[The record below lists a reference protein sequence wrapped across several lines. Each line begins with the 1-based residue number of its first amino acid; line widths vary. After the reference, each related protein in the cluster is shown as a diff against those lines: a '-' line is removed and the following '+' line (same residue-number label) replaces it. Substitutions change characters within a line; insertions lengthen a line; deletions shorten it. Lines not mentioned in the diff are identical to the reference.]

1 LSGNRNIKGKCKNSC
16 FGSNQNLNIVQ
27 EEKNML
33 AQFLFLALS
42 GVATYFFAKNLGK
55 IRRNILLGR
64 DVDLSDNKALRW
76 KTMLK
81 VAFGQT
87 KMAARPV
94 PFILHFI
101 VYAGFILINIEVL
114 EILIDGVFGTHR
126 ALSFLGSIYNMAIG
140 FFEILAF
147 GVLLACI
154 VFLARRYVL
163 KLARFQSPELKGFAN
178 QDAAT
183 ILIVEII
190 LMAAL
195 LKMNAADQILQ
206 AHGNEHYL
214 KAGSFP
220 ISSWLIVPI
229 FEGLN
234 LNDATLILIERTA
247 WWFHIIGIFIFMN
260 YLPFSKHFH
269 VILAFPNTYYSNL
282 KAKGELNNMASV
294 TQEVKLMLDP
304 SATTPEG
311 YQAPTSFGVK
321 EVTDLTWKNLM
332 DAYSCTECGR
342 CTSSCPQ
349 NQTGKLLSPRKI
361 MMDTRDRLEE
371 VGKNI
376 DANGG
381 TFVPDNK
388 NLHSYISEEELWAC
402 NTCNACVEACPI
414 NINPMEIIVE
424 MRRYKVMEESA
435 APSSINN
442 MFSNMENNQA
452 PWQFSP
458 MDRAN
463 WTQDLNS

>member
-1 LSGNRNIKGKCKNSC
+1 MSQI
-16 FGSNQNLNIVQ
+16 
-27 EEKNML
+27 
-33 AQFLFLALS
+33 LFLIIA
-42 GVATYFFAKNLGK
+42 GIAIYFFTKNLGK
-55 IRRNILLGR
+55 IRRNILLGK
-64 DVDLSDNKALRW
+64 DIDLSDNKPLRW
-76 KTMLK
+76 KTMLR
-81 VAFGQT
+81 VAFGQS
-87 KMAARPV
+87 KMAVRPV
-94 PFILHFI
+94 PFILHLI
-101 VYAGFILINIEVL
+101 VYVGFVLINIEVV
-114 EILIDGVFGTHR
+114 EILIDGIFGTHR
-126 ALSFLGSIYNMAIG
+126 VLSFLGPVYDLAIG

-147 GVLLACI
+147 GVLVACV
-154 VFLARRYVL
+154 VFLTRRYVV
-163 KLARFQSPELKGFAN
+163 KIARFQSPELKGFAN

-183 ILIVEII
+183 ILFIEII

-206 AHGNEHYL
+206 ARGEEHYL
-214 KAGSFP
+214 KAGAFP

-229 FEGLN
+229 FNGLN
-234 LNDATLILIERTA
+234 LSNATLIFAERAA
-247 WWFHIIGIFIFMN
+247 WWFHILGIFAFMN

-269 VILAFPNTYYSNL
+269 IIMAFPNTWYSNL
-282 KAKGELNNMASV
+282 KAKGEFNNMASV

-304 SATTPEG
+304 SAAVPEG
-311 YQAPTSFGVK
+311 YQPPTSFGVK
-321 EVTDLTWKNLM
+321 DVTDLTWKNLM
-332 DAYSCTECGR
+332 DAYTCTECGR
-342 CTSSCPQ
+342 CSSVCPQ

-376 DANGG
+376 DTNKG
-381 TFVPDNK
+381 TFVDDNK

-424 MRRYKVMEESA
+424 MRRFKVMEQSS

-442 MFSNMENNQA
+442 MFANMENNQA

-463 WTQDLNS
+463 WTKEA

>member
-1 LSGNRNIKGKCKNSC
+1 MSQL
-16 FGSNQNLNIVQ
+16 
-27 EEKNML
+27 
-33 AQFLFLALS
+33 LFVLVAS
-42 GVATYFFAKNLGK
+42 IATYLFVKNLSK
-55 IRRNILLGR
+55 IRRNILLGK
-64 DVDLSDNKALRW
+64 DIDLSDNKPLRW

-87 KMAARPV
+87 KMAARPI
-94 PFILHFI
+94 PFVLHFI

-114 EILIDGVFGTHR
+114 EILIDGIFGTHR
-126 ALSFLGSIYNMAIG
+126 VLSFLGPVYDLAIG

-147 GVLLACI
+147 GVLLDCVI
-154 VFLARRYVL
+154 FLSRSYVI

-178 QDAAT
+178 QDAAA
-183 ILIVEII
+183 ILFIEIV

-206 AHGNEHYL
+206 ARGAEHYI

-220 ISSWLIVPI
+220 ISSWLVAPI
-229 FEGLN
+229 FNALN
-234 LNDATLILIERTA
+234 LSDATLIIFERIA
-247 WWFHIIGIFIFMN
+247 WWFHIIGIFLFMN

-269 VILAFPNTYYSNL
+269 VILAFPNTWYSNL

-294 TQEVKLMLDP
+294 KQEVSLMLDP
-304 SATTPEG
+304 SAAVPEG
-311 YQAPTSFGVK
+311 YQPPTSFGVK
-321 EVTDLTWKNLM
+321 DVTDLTWKNLM
-332 DAYSCTECGR
+332 EAYTCTECGR

-376 DANGG
+376 DANKG
-381 TFVPDNK
+381 TFVDDGK
-388 NLHSYISEEELWAC
+388 NLHSYISEAELWAC

-435 APSSINN
+435 APASINS
-442 MFSNMENNQA
+442 MFNNIENNQA

-463 WTQDLNS
+463 WTKELES

>member
-1 LSGNRNIKGKCKNSC
+1 MIEQL
-16 FGSNQNLNIVQ
+16 
-27 EEKNML
+27 
-33 AQFLFLALS
+33 LFVLMAA
-42 GVATYFFAKNLGK
+42 VAVYFFVINIGK
-55 IRRNILLGR
+55 IRRNILLGKDIDR
-64 DVDLSDNKALRW
+64 TDNPKLRL
-76 KTMLK
+76 KTMLR

-94 PFILHFI
+94 PFVLHFI

-114 EILIDGVFGTHR
+114 EIFIDGIFGTHR
-126 ALSFLGSIYNMAIG
+126 VLSFLGPVYNLAIG

-147 GVLLACI
+147 GVLVSCI
-154 VFLARRYVL
+154 IFLCRRYIVKL
-163 KLARFQSPELKGFAN
+163 KRFTSPELKGFAN
-178 QDAAT
+178 RDAAS
-183 ILIVEII
+183 ILFIEIV

-206 AHGNEHYL
+206 SRGIEHFIHV
-214 KAGSFP
+214 GSFP
-220 ISSWLIVPI
+220 ISSWLFAPIYSHFSTSTLII
-229 FEGLN
+229 FE
-234 LNDATLILIERTA
+234 RMA
-247 WWFHIIGIFIFMN
+247 WWFHIIGIFLFMN

-304 SATTPEG
+304 SAIVPEG
-311 YQAPTSFGVK
+311 YQPPTSFGVK
-321 EVTDLTWKNLM
+321 DVTDLTWKNLM

-349 NQTGKLLSPRKI
+349 NITGKLLSPRKI

-376 DANGG
+376 DKNTSFIDDG
-381 TFVPDNK
+381 K

-402 NTCNACVEACPI
+402 NSCNACVEACPI

-424 MRRYKVMEESA
+424 MRRFKVMEQSA
-435 APSSINN
+435 APASINS
-442 MFSNMENNQA
+442 MFSNLENNQA

-458 MDRAN
+458 ADRAN
-463 WTQDLNS
+463 WTQE

>member
-1 LSGNRNIKGKCKNSC
+1 
-16 FGSNQNLNIVQ
+16 
-27 EEKNML
+27 
-33 AQFLFLALS
+33 
-42 GVATYFFAKNLGK
+42 
-55 IRRNILLGR
+55 
-64 DVDLSDNKALRW
+64 
-76 KTMLK
+76 

-87 KMAARPV
+87 KMAARPI
-94 PFILHFI
+94 PFVLHLV
-101 VYAGFILINIEVL
+101 VYVGFVLINIEVL

-126 ALSFLGSIYNMAIG
+126 FLSFFGPVYNLAIG

-147 GVLLACI
+147 GVLIAC
-154 VFLARRYVL
+154 VFFLCRRYIL

-183 ILIVEII
+183 ILFVEII

-206 AHGNEHYL
+206 QRGSEHYL
-214 KAGSFP
+214 SAGSFP

-234 LNDATLILIERTA
+234 FSDGMLVFIERAA
-247 WWFHIIGIFIFMN
+247 WWFHILGIFAFMN

-269 VILAFPNTYYSNL
+269 IIMAFPNTYYSNL
-282 KAKGELNNMASV
+282 HAKGSFNNMSSV
-294 TQEVKLMLDP
+294 TQEVKLMFDP
-304 SATTPEG
+304 SAAVPEG
-311 YQAPTSFGVK
+311 YQPPTSFGVK
-321 EVTDLTWKNLM
+321 DVEDLTWKNLM

-349 NQTGKLLSPRKI
+349 NITGKLLSPRKVV
-361 MMDTRDRLEE
+361 MDVRDRLEE

-376 DANGG
+376 DANKG
-381 TFVPDNK
+381 TFVDDGK
-388 NLHSYISEEELWAC
+388 NLHSYVSEEELWAC

-414 NINPMEIIVE
+414 NINPMEMIVE
-424 MRRYKVMEESA
+424 MRRYKVMEQSSA
-435 APSSINN
+435 PTSLNN
-442 MFSNMENNQA
+442 MFSNLENNQA

-463 WTQDLNS
+463 WTQDA